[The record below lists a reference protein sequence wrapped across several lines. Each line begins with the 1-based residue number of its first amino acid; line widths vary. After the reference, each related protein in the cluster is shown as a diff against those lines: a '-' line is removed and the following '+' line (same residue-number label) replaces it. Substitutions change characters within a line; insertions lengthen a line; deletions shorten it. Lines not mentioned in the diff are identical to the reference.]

1 MESVVMPNMDDI
13 AFFETTPYKHRGG
26 IYADAVRKPASK
38 AEEQLSPR
46 EGTTEQNADQLPEAD
61 AVNATAEVK
70 DHPPIPI
77 SVSDDRLVASSPP
90 TNTLPQPDTSP
101 APRAAT
107 VHLPVRSTSPPKSHS
122 KRKSWFPSASSP
134 NESVTVEPSTPPRSD
149 SLTPATEPATPRG
162 RTPEAGA
169 EGPSKR
175 GTSAPPSGDSLEG
188 GGTNQAENLPPR
200 RDSTL
205 GRDRGIQSHGGSFS
219 GDWSPRS
226 TASASTTVN
235 TNASTSSG
243 ASSLF
248 HAIKRAGTKDSNDT
262 SSSRVGGSTVTSTK
276 PDISTTAKEA
286 MRKWG
291 AQWAGLKKEFQ
302 EARSEGKDIRTS
314 GMAAW
319 VAAQQQAPQAP
330 QASSS
335 ADLPSSSL
343 PSPSI
348 NSRLGMPKTFD
359 EVRKAANERRI
370 REDRERVVSDV
381 VRSSDPIDVPQ
392 SLNDKSRRRD
402 SAGPVLSNGTNS
414 LQRSGSISSAFR
426 FSGNAHST
434 EDDSPST
441 SPPPSA
447 IFVQPTAKPTAIV
460 STDPPEMKSILSSP
474 ASETLVGGPVSTP
487 SSKLS
492 PSTPLPTPD
501 TNIPAARRL
510 SAGPPPAPTPTH
522 IVAKQPSYGASMTI
536 PGIHAKNKGEVMAI
550 GFSPPLLET
559 PERRGDGTDGPTGK
573 LGASIKGVV
582 GQLGVRSGIKLLRK
596 DSTASISG
604 PGTISLGPALVTSPT
619 PGGFSV
625 DALPPATLAPAA
637 DISSETSGDT
647 ARATPADLQVP
658 DEKQGDSIAASSQ
671 PGTVALDTSPA
682 SAASD
687 ALKMVAER
695 DAIAREKSIRRTED
709 HARQGS
715 EQAVGGEQKTSAGPE
730 GGVLEP
736 QGDP

>member
-1 MESVVMPNMDDI
+1 MPNMDDI
-13 AFFETTPYKHRGG
+13 AFFETAPYRHRGG

-38 AEEQLSPR
+38 AEEQLSSR
-46 EGTTEQNADQLPEAD
+46 EGTTETNADQLPEAD

-70 DHPPIPI
+70 DHPPIPVSI
-77 SVSDDRLVASSPP
+77 SDDRLVASSPP
-90 TNTLPQPDTSP
+90 TNTLPQPDTGP

-107 VHLPVRSTSPPKSHS
+107 VHLPVRSTSPPKTHS
-122 KRKSWFPSASSP
+122 KRKSWFPSAGSP

-149 SLTPATEPATPRG
+149 SLTLATEPATPRG
-162 RTPEAGA
+162 RIPEAGA

-188 GGTNQAENLPPR
+188 GETNQMENLPPR

-226 TASASTTVN
+226 TANTSTTVN
-235 TNASTSSG
+235 TNATTSSG

-248 HAIKRAGTKDSNDT
+248 HAIKRVGTKDSND
-262 SSSRVGGSTVTSTK
+262 SSSPRVGGSTVTSTK

-319 VAAQQQAPQAP
+319 VAAQQQAPQA
-330 QASSS
+330 SSS
-335 ADLPSSSL
+335 ADLPSPL
-343 PSPSI
+343 PSTST

-370 REDRERVVSDV
+370 REERERVVSDV

-392 SLNDKSRRRD
+392 SPTDKSRRRD
-402 SAGPVLSNGTNS
+402 SAGPVLSNGTTS

-426 FSGNAHST
+426 LGGNAHST
-434 EDDSPST
+434 EDVSPST

-474 ASETLVGGPVSTP
+474 ASETLVGGQVSTP
-487 SSKLS
+487 SSRPS

-510 SAGPPPAPTPTH
+510 SAGPPPAPTSTH

-536 PGIHAKNKGEVMAI
+536 PGIHARNKGEVMAI

-559 PERRGDGTDGPTGK
+559 PERRGDGIDGPTGK

-582 GQLGVRSGIKLLRK
+582 GQLGVRSGIKLLRR
-596 DSTASISG
+596 DSAASISG
-604 PGTISLGPALVTSPT
+604 TGTISLGPAVVTPLT
-619 PGGFSV
+619 PGGFSA
-625 DALPPATLAPAA
+625 DALPPAPLAPAA
-637 DISSETSGDT
+637 DISSEISGDT

-658 DEKQGDSIAASSQ
+658 DEKQGDSIPASSQ
-671 PGTVALDTSPA
+671 PGTVALDASPA

-715 EQAVGGEQKTSAGPE
+715 EQAVGGEQRTSVGPE
-730 GGVLEP
+730 GGALEP
-736 QGDP
+736 QCDP